1 MTEAVPMDITIANL
15 EISEIRDTDLEDAFR
30 RVILTH
36 KDAVRSI
43 QQSMND
49 ADEAYR
55 KYLDPAYEP
64 LEEVAK
70 KDRALLNNAEKNI
83 AEKYADLKEAY
94 NKPLLNIEANIKE
107 IRKVIKNAS
116 GAVDLAVKR
125 FEEKQKSQKYAEIQA
140 YFDAK
145 NFELVQLGDIFDDR
159 WLNKGTRI
167 KDIREQMDEKIANI
181 YRDIEILEKLPE
193 HGMAAKAFYLEK
205 LDMGAALRQ
214 VEILKENAARLA
226 REEANREERKTQ
238 EDIAVNAANERQE
251 ERAAAKDG
259 KTQTLI
265 ESALGLP
272 AGAVAAQKKAE
283 TLEYT
288 LQFRGT
294 EEQLLKLREYMTSQ
308 GIPYKKIVILENDR
322 DAASYMKQ
330 KNIAGRVWSAVILP
344 VEAA

>member
-1 MTEAVPMDITIANL
+1 MNELIMADLKT
-15 EISEIRDTDLEDAFR
+15 EISVGRITSNAAELLSVIRCMVEKYLNDNYIPNETNAKADRAELNRVEKSIAQQARQIVIAYNAPLDEFNVIVNEIRKT
-30 RVILTH
+30 I
-36 KDAVRSI
+36 KDAV
-43 QQSMND
+43 QT
-49 ADEAYR
+49 
-55 KYLDPAYEP
+55 
-64 LEEVAK
+64 
-70 KDRALLNNAEKNI
+70 
-83 AEKYADLKEAY
+83 
-94 NKPLLNIEANIKE
+94 
-107 IRKVIKNAS
+107 
-116 GAVDLAVKR
+116 VDLAVKR

-159 WLNKGTRI
+159 WLNKTKPMKEV
-167 KDIREQMDEKIANI
+167 KDELDAKIANI

-214 VEILKENAARLA
+214 VEIHKENAAKVA

-238 EDIAVNAANERQE
+238 EDVAVNAANERQE
-251 ERAAAKDG
+251 ERAAAKDE
-259 KTQTLI
+259 KTQSLI

-294 EEQLLKLREYMTSQ
+294 EEQLFKLREYMTSQ
-308 GIPYKKIVILENDR
+308 GIPYKKLVILENDR